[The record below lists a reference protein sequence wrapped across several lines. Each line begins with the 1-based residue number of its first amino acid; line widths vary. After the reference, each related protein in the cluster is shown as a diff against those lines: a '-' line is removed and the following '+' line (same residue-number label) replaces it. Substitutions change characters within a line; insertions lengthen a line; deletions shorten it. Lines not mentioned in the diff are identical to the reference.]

1 MSPQTLQSH
10 TIISQ
15 QTAHYYENS
24 AEFVKRLNLQERSDL
39 DKQSD
44 HSLASKSS
52 NYVAMNP
59 SQFHNK
65 FLCESVDQ
73 EEEILPQKEV
83 LPLIPFD
90 PIHNVSTCGSSRPCH
105 EYEAIDPI
113 R

>member
-1 MSPQTLQSH
+1 MP
-10 TIISQ
+10 
-15 QTAHYYENS
+15 HYYENS
-24 AEFVKRLNLQERSDL
+24 AEFVKRLNQQERSDL
-39 DKQSD
+39 DKQNEMFN
-44 HSLASKSS
+44 HSVASKSS

-65 FLCESVDQ
+65 SLSELIDQ
-73 EEEILPQKEV
+73 EEDILPQKEV

-90 PIHNVSTCGSSRPCH
+90 PTHNVSTCGSSRPCH